1 MADKTHNTDSSSSKV
16 QVPRKASNSLFL
28 TVSSPI
34 EVNSN
39 ILVLVPEISRTLRDT
54 PPAHHTLKIE
64 SFSQLSSLLRDDK
77 IDKYESHD
85 FEAGGY
91 RWFVINFFLMGYVI
105 RTYTGRNICIGI

>member
-1 MADKTHNTDSSSSKV
+1 MADKTHNTDSFSSNV
-16 QVPRKASNSLFL
+16 QVHGKASNSLFL

-34 EVNSN
+34 EVNNN

-85 FEAGGY
+85 F
-91 RWFVINFFLMGYVI
+91 VILIWCNDS
-105 RTYTGRNICIGI
+105 GRLCYILKEIQVAIICHSL